1 MVDTFPIPAM
11 PLQVPPPAGAPAD
24 QQWVLALKAPNGRHY
39 VLDSE
44 LAWLDLTD
52 DERAGVL
59 SAARGY

>member
-1 MVDTFPIPAM
+1 M
-11 PLQVPPPAGAPAD
+11 PLQVPPPPGAPAD
-24 QQWVLALKAPNGRHY
+24 QQWVLALKSPKGRPH

-52 DERAGVL
+52 DERSRLL